1 MCAVIPRFCYD
12 ATKER
17 EAVERGLILDAPQG
31 TARTNSG
38 TAKPSPVTYLE
49 LCRLLSDPV
58 WQDKELV
65 NLARVIQISRAR
77 RRRGRYELSREYSRK
92 LKEEQEA
99 LSLNGA

>member
-1 MCAVIPRFCYD
+1 MQELTWARSV
-12 ATKER
+12 A
-17 EAVERGLILDAPQG
+17 ERGLIVDGPLGKEHMNSD
-31 TARTNSG
+31 TAT
-38 TAKPSPVTYLE
+38 PSPVTYLE

-77 RRRGRYELSREYSRK
+77 LRRGRYALSREYSRK